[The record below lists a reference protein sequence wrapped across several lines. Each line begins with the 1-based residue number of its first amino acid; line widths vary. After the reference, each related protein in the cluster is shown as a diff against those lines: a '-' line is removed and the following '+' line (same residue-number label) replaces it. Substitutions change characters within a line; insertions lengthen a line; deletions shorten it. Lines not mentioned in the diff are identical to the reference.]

1 MKLWLKHVGILVAVA
16 GAVGIAA
23 MLSGIVPITASG
35 GHWPITKWVLDFSM
49 ARSVSTHSIGI
60 DVPKLDDPAMIQRGA
75 GHFETGCVQCHGS
88 PARTQSPIAAA
99 MTPRPP
105 SLSGHVALWEPRELF
120 YIVKHGVKLTGMP
133 AWPAQHRDDEVW
145 DVVAFL
151 KTLPDTGADA
161 YQKLV
166 TDSNADFSE
175 YSGPLHLQNLIT
187 TTCGR
192 CHGTDGRGRDAEAF
206 PALAGQH
213 QNYIDASLRA
223 YAAGERHS
231 GIMQPLAVTLTDN
244 EITDLAEYYS
254 KLPTAFDDSPFEE
267 PAAALSSSEKSAT
280 ELTGIQIAQNGIP
293 SQKIPS
299 CTGCHGPDRSDTYP
313 LLSGQPAAYLANQ
326 LTLFKRRHRGGTEQQ
341 HLMHP
346 ATDRI
351 TDKQIRAVAE
361 YLAGSS
367 P

>member
-1 MKLWLKHVGILVAVA
+1 MKLWLKHVAIMVAVA
-16 GAVGIAA
+16 GVVGVAA
-23 MLSGIVPITASG
+23 MLSGIIPIAASG
-35 GHWPITKWVLDFSM
+35 GHWSVTRKVLNFSM

-60 DVPKLDDPAMIQRGA
+60 DAPDLDNSAMVHRGA

-88 PARTQSPIAAA
+88 PVRPQSPIVAA

-105 SLSGHVALWEPRELF
+105 ALSTAVPHWETRELF

-133 AWPAQHRDDEVW
+133 AWSGQNRDDEVW

-151 KTLPDTGADA
+151 KTLPETDADA
-161 YQKLV
+161 YRKLV
-166 TDSNADFSE
+166 TDSNTAVSE
-175 YSGPLHLQNLIT
+175 YLGPPHLQHLVT
-187 TTCGR
+187 STCGR
-192 CHGTDGRGRDAEAF
+192 CHGTDGRGRDSGAF

-213 QNYIDASLRA
+213 QKYIAASLRA

-231 GIMQPLAVTLTDN
+231 GIMQPLAVPLADN

-267 PAAALSSSEKSAT
+267 AAAEPSPTDEIT
-280 ELTGIQIAQNGIP
+280 DELTGVQIAQNGIP
-293 SQKIPS
+293 SQKVPS
-299 CTGCHGPDRSDTYP
+299 CTGCRGPDRSDSYP
-313 LLSGQPAAYLANQ
+313 LLSGQPSSYLAKQ
-326 LTLFKRRHRGGTEQQ
+326 LTLFKRRDRGGTEQQ

-351 TDKQIRAVAE
+351 TEKQIQAVAE
-361 YLAGSS
+361 YFAERE
-367 P
+367 